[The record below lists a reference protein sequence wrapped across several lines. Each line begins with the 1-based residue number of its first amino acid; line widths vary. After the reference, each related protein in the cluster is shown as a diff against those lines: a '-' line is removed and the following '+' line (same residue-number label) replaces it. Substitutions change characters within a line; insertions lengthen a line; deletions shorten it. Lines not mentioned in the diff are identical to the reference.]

1 MKVSITIAI
10 FMIFL
15 TLQQCFAVDSCIYG
29 KIITDNQNTS
39 NTYWFYDTTR
49 SSDQSYRQYICN
61 QTVISRYWSAFG
73 MEKTYWDDGMGY
85 YDVCNVTQPLA
96 RTLNSIWVLENSKN
110 NAFGSNMLNN
120 AYSFAADRTN
130 HLRAKCGDG
139 SANANH
145 EGAGLFD
152 WMAGYNGNGTTNI
165 FWPAIYGLN
174 VVARAGTILHE
185 ARHRDKGHDAE
196 KDCPDKGSCDSSWGF
211 NGANTYKALY
221 LWWYGYYASNTT
233 STLKTMA
240 LDDAQYVIDHRF
252 KTNPNLRVR

>member
-174 VVARAGTILHE
+174 VV
-185 ARHRDKGHDAE
+185 
-196 KDCPDKGSCDSSWGF
+196 
-211 NGANTYKALY
+211 
-221 LWWYGYYASNTT
+221 
-233 STLKTMA
+233 
-240 LDDAQYVIDHRF
+240 
-252 KTNPNLRVR
+252 